1 VRQRRNEIAAR
12 MQAARERDDGDQVK
26 LQMGRTAGLIT
37 AITPAAT
44 IVREIVAEAE
54 RIIRLLPRCLG

>member
-1 VRQRRNEIAAR
+1 
-12 MQAARERDDGDQVK
+12 MGQA
-26 LQMGRTAGLIT
+26 AGLIT

-54 RIIRLLPRCLG
+54 RIIQRLPRCLG